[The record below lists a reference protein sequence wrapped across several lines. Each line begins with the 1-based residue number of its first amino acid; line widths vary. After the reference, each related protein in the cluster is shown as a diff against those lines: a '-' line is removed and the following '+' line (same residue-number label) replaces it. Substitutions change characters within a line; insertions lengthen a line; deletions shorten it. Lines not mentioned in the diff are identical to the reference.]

1 VDATLR
7 CSSVAPKYS
16 QRCNEIG
23 TLPFFPDEIVEGAE
37 VEFFALLQAGFSEK
51 FCDLEFADLV
61 GALCDL
67 ALRRG
72 I

>member
-1 VDATLR
+1 
-7 CSSVAPKYS
+7 
-16 QRCNEIG
+16 
-23 TLPFFPDEIVEGAE
+23 LPFFPDEIVEGAE